1 MDIDQ
6 EQLGIPETE
15 YKCVI
20 NMPSTE
26 FQRICRDLS
35 AIGDTVSVSATKEG
49 VKFGVAGDIGKG
61 EMMLKNCNEE
71 NVDDDDIENVN
82 INVIESVKQQYSIK
96 FLNNFTKAT
105 QLSKMVR
112 ISLGPNVPLEVS
124 YDIENIGYL
133 RYYLAPKIDD
143 EEE

>member
-15 YKCVI
+15 YKTVI
-20 NMPSTE
+20 TMPSME
-26 FQRICRDLS
+26 FQRICRDLA
-35 AIGDTVSVSATKEG
+35 AIGDTVKIAATKEG
-49 VKFGVAGDIGKG
+49 VKFGVSGDIGKG
-61 EMMLKNCNEE
+61 EMLLKNCDQES
-71 NVDDDDIENVN
+71 VDDDESENVT
-82 INVIESVKQQYSIK
+82 INVIEPVTQQYSIK

-112 ISLGPNVPLEVS
+112 ISLGPDVPLEVS
-124 YDIENIGYL
+124 YDIQQIGYL

-143 EEE
+143 DE